1 MVQIQNKVESAS
13 CVNVFFYTNS
23 NTYTVTRLAQ
33 NILRHAHETTYK
45 KKEKK
50 KMKKKSIVF
59 NILIFSQTAGS
70 QLFHF
75 FKFFFERM
83 GGVANTNH
91 NFHLTLDILSQAEK
105 KLGGGQTS
113 SGRSGHKKYFC

>member
-59 NILIFSQTAGS
+59 NILIKLYSLRLLAVNCFIF
-70 QLFHF
+70 LIF
-75 FKFFFERM
+75 F
-83 GGVANTNH
+83 
-91 NFHLTLDILSQAEK
+91 
-105 KLGGGQTS
+105 
-113 SGRSGHKKYFC
+113 